1 MPMEASI
8 MIGKVST
15 VAAAFDNGENARM
28 RSVAGRG
35 MMVTI
40 TRLPFG
46 MLSGT
51 VDFDLSR
58 A

>member
-1 MPMEASI
+1 
-8 MIGKVST
+8 
-15 VAAAFDNGENARM
+15 
-28 RSVAGRG
+28 